1 MRIEEIKKYIA
12 DDGKEFATAKEC
24 EEYENNE
31 TRNAEYMLRDIPWY
45 MVDYEDFNGDNSGSN
60 TCYYL
65 ILRFENREQ
74 VERFAMWLDSNAD
87 ELRHKADSLV
97 GETVFVDVY
106 TGRERGEL
114 AEIDG
119 VYGYYTEVEMITRAV
134 ERIVNFAKEVS
145 V

>member
-24 EEYENNE
+24 EAYENNE
-31 TRNAEYMLRDIPWY
+31 MRNAEYMLRDIPWA
-45 MVDYEDFNGDNSGSN
+45 MVDYEDFNGDHSGSN

-65 ILRFENREQ
+65 ILRFENRDQ
-74 VERFAMWLDSNAD
+74 VDRFALWLDSYTGA
-87 ELRHKADSLV
+87 LRHKADSLV

-106 TGRERGEL
+106 TGCECGKLED
-114 AEIDG
+114 IDD
-119 VYGYYTEVEMITRAV
+119 VYGYYTEAEMITRAV
-134 ERIVNFAKEVS
+134 NRIVDFAKEVS